1 MLPSKGAWSILTA
14 IDKDMHR
21 HKRKLLSKA
30 LSDEALKRFE
40 PALNEYVNIFS
51 EKLIKGTEPGQ
62 WSSQKNMIDH
72 CKKLTTEVMG
82 DFCFGQKIAMMKDQ
96 SLDFI
101 FDVLGSYSWRMGVYE
116 QFPQL
121 TVLQLERL
129 ASLFLSGTEL
139 GKK

>member
-1 MLPSKGAWSILTA
+1 
-14 IDKDMHR
+14 
-21 HKRKLLSKA
+21 
-30 LSDEALKRFE
+30 
-40 PALNEYVNIFS
+40 
-51 EKLIKGTEPGQ
+51 
-62 WSSQKNMIDH
+62 MIDH
-72 CKKLTTEVMG
+72 CQKLTTEVMG

-129 ASLFLSGTEL
+129 ASLLLSGTEL